1 MKTLSRTE
9 LDRSLREGLR
19 PLYLLLGSEVIYV
32 ELRHRR
38 SLRLRSVAPSCA
50 SSTNRR

>member
-19 PLYLLLGSEVIYV
+19 PLYLLLGPEVY
-32 ELRHRR
+32 LRRR
-38 SLRLRSVAPSCA
+38 
-50 SSTNRR
+50 RRANDH